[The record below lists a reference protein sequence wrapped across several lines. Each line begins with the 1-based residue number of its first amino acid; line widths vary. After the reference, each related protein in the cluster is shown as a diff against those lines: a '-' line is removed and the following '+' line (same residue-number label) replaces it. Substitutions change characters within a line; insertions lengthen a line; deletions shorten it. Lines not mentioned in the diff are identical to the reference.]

1 MTELCERSCARTWTS
16 VLLGTTLGVLLL
28 VADPAKGAD
37 VEKIDWSMLPSTILP
52 LFYPG
57 QSSYQWVRSEEH
69 KRVAKAVEN
78 GDPCLECHRE
88 EEQDLGTALVVE
100 HSIEPNPVEGKVSLV
115 PLEVQAAHDE
125 VYLYMRFSW
134 KSSGEGPGD
143 MGNFMRYDG
152 AEWQWYG
159 NHRQHE
165 AVVDDGQPAIYPD
178 RLGIMIGDEN
188 VDMYPNQGCWMTC
201 HDSMV
206 GMEDQAIE
214 EDVAEHPVVGAIY
227 KQFGLTN
234 SLVCKFLP
242 ESRTDETAW
251 DAVASADELKGLREE
266 GKFLDLIIWD
276 AALTN
281 PVGVAADFNVLDVKA
296 ADEGRSRLW
305 PNGKMRQGPAYVFD
319 QGAVGFNVLAESDLN
334 DPAKAKHL
342 IVGKTTASADGVA
355 FKEGDILP
363 AHILDVGNA
372 KGSAADVDYA
382 KGSRVD
388 GTYTVVIRRKLDT
401 GHPLDDKI
409 LEPGKVYTFGFS
421 VHDDAAGKRAHVVS
435 FPVTVSIGEGEADIQ
450 TVTLE

>member
-1 MTELCERSCARTWTS
+1 MTEFRRKFCDGTRAKA
-16 VLLGTTLGVLLL
+16 VLGTAL
-28 VADPAKGAD
+28 VAFFLAVGPATAAD
-37 VEKIDWSMLPSTILP
+37 VEKIDWSAVPTKILP

-57 QSSYQWVRSEEH
+57 QSSYQWLRGEEH
-69 KRVAKAVEN
+69 KRVAKEVEK
-78 GDPCLECHRE
+78 GAACLECHEGE
-88 EEQDLGTALVVE
+88 ENILGEALVVE
-100 HSIEPNPVEGKVSLV
+100 HLIEPNPVEGKKALV
-115 PLEVQAAHDE
+115 PLSVQAAHDE

-152 AEWQWYG
+152 AKWQWYG

-188 VDMYPNQGCWMTC
+188 VEMYPQQGCWMTC
-201 HDSMV
+201 HDSLV
-206 GMEDQAIE
+206 GMEEQAS
-214 EDVAEHPVVGAIY
+214 EDEVAEHPVVGAIY
-227 KQFGLTN
+227 KQFGLPN
-234 SLVCKFLP
+234 GLVRKFLP

-251 DAVASADELKGLREE
+251 DAIASADEMKGLREE

-281 PVGVAADFNVLDVKA
+281 PVGVAADFNVLDIKA

-319 QGAVGFNVLAESDLN
+319 QGAVGFSVLAESDLD

-342 IVGKTTASADGVA
+342 IVGKTTASADGVE

-363 AHILDVGNA
+363 AHILDGGNA
-372 KGSAADVDYA
+372 EGSAADVDYA
-382 KGSRVD
+382 KGSRDD

-421 VHDDAAGKRAHVVS
+421 VHDDAAAKRAHVVS
-435 FPVTVSIGEGEADIQ
+435 FPVTVSIGDGEADIQ
-450 TVTLE
+450 TATLE

>member
-1 MTELCERSCARTWTS
+1 
-16 VLLGTTLGVLLL
+16 
-28 VADPAKGAD
+28 
-37 VEKIDWSMLPSTILP
+37 
-52 LFYPG
+52 
-57 QSSYQWVRSEEH
+57 
-69 KRVAKAVEN
+69 
-78 GDPCLECHRE
+78 
-88 EEQDLGTALVVE
+88 
-100 HSIEPNPVEGKVSLV
+100 
-115 PLEVQAAHDE
+115 
-125 VYLYMRFSW
+125 
-134 KSSGEGPGD
+134 

-234 SLVCKFLP
+234 SLVRKFLP

>member
-1 MTELCERSCARTWTS
+1 VKA
-16 VLLGTTLGVLLL
+16 VLGSALVGLLL
-28 VADPAKGAD
+28 EVAPTKAAD
-37 VEKIDWSMLPSTILP
+37 VEKIDWSELPSTTLP

-57 QSSYQWVRSEEH
+57 QSSYQWLRSEEH
-69 KRVAKAVEN
+69 KRVAKAVED

-88 EEQDLGTALVVE
+88 EEADLGEALVVE
-100 HSIEPNPVEGKVSLV
+100 HSIEPNPVDGKVSLV
-115 PLEVQAAHDE
+115 PLEVQAANDE

-152 AEWQWYG
+152 SEWQWYG

-188 VDMYPNQGCWMTC
+188 VDMYPGQGCWMTC

-214 EDVAEHPVVGAIY
+214 DEVAQHPVVGALY
-227 KQFGLTN
+227 KQFGLSN
-234 SLVCKFLP
+234 DLVRKFLP

-251 DAVASADELKGLREE
+251 DAVASAEELKSLREE

-281 PVGVAADFNVLDVKA
+281 PAGVAADYSVLEVKSV
-296 ADEGRSRLW
+296 DEGRSQLW

-319 QGAVGFNVLAESDLN
+319 KAAVGFSVLAESDLE

-342 IVGKTTASADGVA
+342 IVGKTTASADGVE

-363 AHILDVGNA
+363 AHILDSAKA

-382 KGSRVD
+382 KGSLD
-388 GTYTVVIRRKLDT
+388 NGTYTVVMRRKLDT
-401 GHPLDDKI
+401 GNPLDDKI
-409 LEPGKVYTFGFS
+409 LEPDTVYTFGFS

-435 FPVTVSIGEGEADIQ
+435 FPVTLSIGEGEADIQ
-450 TVTLE
+450 TVTLD